1 MFDRDRRLF
10 AKPRSAEGDETSS
23 PTAKPRSHRFGK
35 EDAGPAPAVE
45 TKAAPSSAVADQ
57 SNASA
62 VAAFEQAEKQY
73 AAKDYRGALVGYTT
87 AWEASV
93 IPAGERGQ
101 VAYDIAQCHRMLR
114 HNDAAIAWYQSA
126 LASGGVEARRMEI
139 DAHIKAMEAY
149 ADANISA
156 NAKFLEGEEH
166 MKTKQYAKAAAAYLA
181 AWEAPDLSNDQ
192 RGSLAVNRAQ
202 CLKLLGDTDG
212 AIIWFELALSI
223 GGPSVDASR
232 ATLEDILGGLRGAA
246 PDGDKE
252 HMRAKAGAKAEA
264 KSEARF
270 TQAEALYR
278 KGAWSKSAAAYLDV
292 WETAVVTAENR
303 GSIAYNVAQCYR
315 HEEHFGKAITWYE
328 LALKSGG
335 PLVEPIRPTIEA
347 NLATA
352 KQKFEAG
359 ETKAASKEDAA
370 GKTAVRAQRSD
381 EARKTFEAAEAA
393 YQAADYVTA
402 IALYKEVWET
412 NLAEQGTIA
421 FNIGQAY
428 KKLGRSPQ
436 ALAWYED
443 ALAEG
448 AFEPAL
454 EEIVVNIIND
464 LRQQIGLAPR
474 E

>member
-10 AKPRSAEGDETSS
+10 AKPKSSEGDETS
-23 PTAKPRSHRFGK
+23 AKPRSRRFGK
-35 EDAGPAPAVE
+35 EDAGPAPAAE

-57 SNASA
+57 SNAAA
-62 VAAFEQAEKQY
+62 VAAFEAAEKKY
-73 AAKDYRGALVGYTT
+73 PAKDYAGALIGYTT

-93 IPAGERGQ
+93 IPEGDRGQ
-101 VAYDIAQCHRMLR
+101 VAYNIAQCHRMLR
-114 HNDAAIAWYQSA
+114 HNEQAIAWYNSA
-126 LASGGVEARRMEI
+126 LSSGGVEARRVEI
-139 DAHIKAMEAY
+139 AGHIKAMEAY
-149 ADANISA
+149 ADANVSA
-156 NAKFLEGEEH
+156 NAKFLEGEDW
-166 MKTKQYAKAAAAYLA
+166 MKAKQYAKAAAAYLE
-181 AWEAPDLSNDQ
+181 AWEQPDLSNDQ

-212 AIIWFELALSI
+212 AILWFELGISI

-232 ATLEDILGGLRGAA
+232 ATIEDILAELRGAA

-252 HMRAKAGAKAEA
+252 HTRAKAKTEAKAEA
-264 KSEARF
+264 KAEARF
-270 TQAEALYR
+270 TQAEALYK
-278 KGAWSKSAAAYLDV
+278 KGAWSKAAAAYLEV
-292 WETAVVTAENR
+292 WETSVVTAENR
-303 GSIAYNVAQCYR
+303 GSVAFNVGQCYR
-315 HEEHFGKAITWYE
+315 HDEHFGKAITWYE

-335 PLVEPIRPTIEA
+335 ALVDEIRPTIEA
-347 NLATA
+347 NLAA
-352 KQKFEAG
+352 VKQRFEAG

-393 YQAADYVTA
+393 YQGADYVTA

-412 NLAEQGTIA
+412 NLAEQGVIA
-421 FNIGQAY
+421 FNLGQAY
-428 KKLGRSPQ
+428 KKLGRIPQ

-448 AFEPAL
+448 AFEPAAA
-454 EEIVVNIIND
+454 EIVVGIIND
-464 LRQQIGLAPR
+464 LRQQIGLAPK